1 MKINYFVNVQTVEEL
16 KKMYKKLA
24 KQFHPD
30 LNLDKDTTKAMV
42 DINNEY
48 EFLFGRLASDKDTKA
63 GHKVDD
69 NFRTIVDELLKYE
82 IIIEIVG
89 SWIWISGNTYA
100 IKEEIKALGFK
111 WSKNNKKWYLGECNG
126 KKKGS
131 MSWQK
136 KVDMFGVEV
145 IKSTVKSQALIG

>member
-1 MKINYFVNVQTVEEL
+1 MNINYFKGVATIEDL

-30 LNLDKDTTKAMV
+30 LNLDTDTTKAMV

-48 EFLFGRLASDKDTKA
+48 DYLFPRLTSDKDTKA

-69 NFRTIVDELLKYE
+69 NFRSIVDELLKWE
-82 IIIEIVG
+82 ITIEIVG
-89 SWIWISGNTYA
+89 SWIWVSGDTYA

-111 WSKNNKKWYLGECNG
+111 WSKGNKKWYLGETTG

-131 MSWQK
+131 MSWNK
-136 KVDMFGVEV
+136 KVSLYGVE
-145 IKSTVKSQALIG
+145 TVKQTVKTQLQLN

>member
-30 LNLDKDTTKAMV
+30 LNLDTDTTKAMV

-48 EFLFGRLASDKDTKA
+48 EYLFGRLVSDKDTKA
-63 GHKVDD
+63 GHKIDD
-69 NFRTIVDELLKYE
+69 NFRTIIDELLKYE
-82 IIIEIVG
+82 IIIEVVG
-89 SWIWISGNTYA
+89 SWIWVSGNTYA
-100 IKEEIKALGFK
+100 IKEEIKSLGFK
-111 WSKNNKKWYLGECNG
+111 WSKGNKKWYLGETTG

-136 KVDMFGVEV
+136 KVDMFGVET
-145 IKSTVKSQALIG
+145 IKSTIKSQALIG